1 MKSTLLLLFIVGILG
16 FCLALPHP
24 PTTAAPLK
32 STYDS
37 RFDNINID
45 EILQQERLLKNYVKC
60 LEGTGPCT
68 ADGKALK
75 ETLPDAIATDCAKC
89 TEKQKYGSDK
99 VTRFLI
105 DNRPEDWQ
113 RLEKIY
119 DPEGTY
125 RKAYLAGKKQEAKE
139 DTSTTTTTTKSEDE
153 SGDKE

>member
-1 MKSTLLLLFIVGILG
+1 MKFLLIICISIVGIFSFG
-16 FCLALPHP
+16 YALPHP
-24 PTTAAPLK
+24 PTTAAPVK

-37 RFDNINID
+37 RFDNIDVD

-68 ADGKALK
+68 PDGKALK

-99 VTRFLI
+99 VTRYLI
-105 DNRPEDWQ
+105 DNRPEDWE

-125 RKAYLAGKKQEAKE
+125 RKAYLAGKELPIGVT
-139 DTSTTTTTTKSEDE
+139 TSTPPRTNKDE
-153 SGDKE
+153 SEVKE

>member
-75 ETLPDAIATDCAKC
+75 DSANFRDSTRRYSDRLRQMHGETEIWLGQSDTLPYRQSSRGLATFGEDLRSRGYLSQGLSGRKEA
-89 TEKQKYGSDK
+89 GS
-99 VTRFLI
+99 
-105 DNRPEDWQ
+105 Q
-113 RLEKIY
+113 RGY
-119 DPEGTY
+119 VHDY
-125 RKAYLAGKKQEAKE
+125 YNY
-139 DTSTTTTTTKSEDE
+139 
-153 SGDKE
+153 